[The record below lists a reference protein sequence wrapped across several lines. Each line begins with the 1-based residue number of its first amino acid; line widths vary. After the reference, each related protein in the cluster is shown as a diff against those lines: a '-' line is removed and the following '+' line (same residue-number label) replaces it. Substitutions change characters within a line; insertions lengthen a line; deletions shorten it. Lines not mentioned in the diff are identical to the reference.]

1 MRTAKRLSGV
11 QYAVRD
17 IVVES
22 NKIEKQGH
30 KVLKLNIGDPNVY
43 DLDTPDYIKDALYR
57 AVKDG
62 KNGYSPSEGI
72 AELRQAISQWNK
84 TKGFDSQ
91 ADDVVVSS
99 GLSEAVNYLLGCLVE
114 PGDNVIIPSPSYPLY
129 DAFISY
135 YGGEYRLAELDE
147 SKNFAPDVDSI
158 RKNIDDKTRAI
169 VVINPNNPTGAL
181 YPESVLK
188 EVLDLAGEHN
198 VPVFADEIY
207 DELTYD
213 KPHKSMASL
222 SKDVP
227 IVSMNGLSKNFIAPG
242 WRIGWVTFCNFA
254 DDTLKNAFMQ
264 LARIRLSPSYP
275 AQLAALEAVSNQKA
289 YQAAKAEFIPKLKRR
304 RDITFKRLNE
314 IDGISCVKPEGAFYA
329 FPRIEKGPWKDD
341 KEFVLQLLREKH
353 VLTVYGS
360 GFAEPEGTKH
370 FRTVFLPDEATLNES
385 FERIEQFMKEKTGG

>member
-1 MRTAKRLSGV
+1 MRTAQRLKGV

-43 DLDTPDYIKDALYR
+43 DLDTPDYIKQALFA
-57 AVKDG
+57 AVKAG

-72 AELRQAISQWNK
+72 VELRQAIADWNK

-147 SKNFAPDVDSI
+147 SRNFAPDVDSI

-169 VVINPNNPTGAL
+169 V
-181 YPESVLK
+181 
-188 EVLDLAGEHN
+188 
-198 VPVFADEIY
+198 
-207 DELTYD
+207 
-213 KPHKSMASL
+213 
-222 SKDVP
+222 
-227 IVSMNGLSKNFIAPG
+227 
-242 WRIGWVTFCNFA
+242 
-254 DDTLKNAFMQ
+254 
-264 LARIRLSPSYP
+264 
-275 AQLAALEAVSNQKA
+275 
-289 YQAAKAEFIPKLKRR
+289 
-304 RDITFKRLNE
+304 
-314 IDGISCVKPEGAFYA
+314 
-329 FPRIEKGPWKDD
+329 
-341 KEFVLQLLREKH
+341 
-353 VLTVYGS
+353 
-360 GFAEPEGTKH
+360 
-370 FRTVFLPDEATLNES
+370 
-385 FERIEQFMKEKTGG
+385 